1 MILEQGVETVVM
13 VTNLH
18 EGMSDKCTQCVKP
31 FGFVTRLSQINS
43 ERWWWWW

>member
-31 FGFVTRLSQINS
+31 LGFVTGLAQTNS
-43 ERWWWWW
+43 ERWW